1 MACFTYSSVQL
12 FFGTAGPIL
21 YLLIISGSTAT
32 IAYKII
38 GQSLP
43 GQKSLLKLGF
53 ALFSISVPSYLYDS
67 AWTDEGISY
76 IFTILLSLYFAS
88 NFARSERYSFACGF
102 FAALAVNIHL
112 KSVGLIAAIFL
123 SIVVVGLINQLKIVK
138 QLFIGFIGFIF
149 GCLVTELVFQT
160 MNPRG
165 IWPLSWYYQL
175 SLLIKLRNGVPGEW
189 IGLWQL
195 YQAGKFPYFVLAPL
209 VSSIFICCIL
219 MRIIRK
225 YGMPIQV
232 QVFSFFGVFG
242 TIILFV
248 YQEVLRFPVVTTF
261 WYYGTFNVV
270 LFALLASMTWIY
282 YHNQVAKFHLSSVLY
297 WVLPVITVL
306 PVWVILPGSS
316 LDIGGE
322 RHTQLIAGSLILLVL
337 IILYIFIYEAKRV
350 KTVHFLIILIFCSLS
365 ISQFG
370 NRTAPFRWREIGD
383 FKIERQLFSDE
394 VWLLDIWSEIEG
406 KNFKKDVAIW
416 YENDPN
422 GLLGSVQSSAIFAD
436 TRLTLSNTL
445 TDTSFEEWA
454 NLHGR
459 PKAVIYMFIYHR
471 GDNIEGSK
479 ESIDYFAD
487 KGCKARVTTIG
498 RPPYRDIEES
508 PSGQI
513 ALFNLFCE

>member
-1 MACFTYSSVQL
+1 
-12 FFGTAGPIL
+12 
-21 YLLIISGSTAT
+21 
-32 IAYKII
+32 
-38 GQSLP
+38 
-43 GQKSLLKLGF
+43 
-53 ALFSISVPSYLYDS
+53 
-67 AWTDEGISY
+67 
-76 IFTILLSLYFAS
+76 
-88 NFARSERYSFACGF
+88 
-102 FAALAVNIHL
+102 
-112 KSVGLIAAIFL
+112 
-123 SIVVVGLINQLKIVK
+123 
-138 QLFIGFIGFIF
+138 
-149 GCLVTELVFQT
+149 
-160 MNPRG
+160 
-165 IWPLSWYYQL
+165 
-175 SLLIKLRNGVPGEW
+175 
-189 IGLWQL
+189 
-195 YQAGKFPYFVLAPL
+195 
-209 VSSIFICCIL
+209 
-219 MRIIRK
+219 
-225 YGMPIQV
+225 
-232 QVFSFFGVFG
+232 
-242 TIILFV
+242 
-248 YQEVLRFPVVTTF
+248 
-261 WYYGTFNVV
+261 
-270 LFALLASMTWIY
+270 
-282 YHNQVAKFHLSSVLY
+282 
-297 WVLPVITVL
+297 
-306 PVWVILPGSS
+306 
-316 LDIGGE
+316 
-322 RHTQLIAGSLILLVL
+322 
-337 IILYIFIYEAKRV
+337 V